1 MSTRISK
8 AVKKS
13 ISLPPEVLEAA
24 ELKAREGSNGNL
36 SRYIQALLVRD
47 TESAPLLPERR
58 ETIIEELAE
67 QWTPTIA
74 DNLKQLL
81 HDKKLNQ
88 AELFGRCLTKLRD
101 YLASCR
107 DCPEGF
113 IFVPESKCPAFAEK
127 QRRLGLMLS
136 QSRKE
141 IPAADAQ
148 ALLKD
153 LENHR
158 LEKSPVASH

>member
-1 MSTRISK
+1 MGKQIYK
-8 AVKKS
+8 AAKRS
-13 ISLPPEVLEAA
+13 ISFSQKVLDDAERKALKEA
-24 ELKAREGSNGNL
+24 GGNL
-36 SRYIQALLVRD
+36 SRYIQGLITRD
-47 TESAPLLPERR
+47 TENAPPLPEGG

-74 DNLKQLL
+74 GSLKQLL
-81 HDKKLNQ
+81 HDKELNQ

-101 YLASCR
+101 YLASYR
-107 DCPEGF
+107 DCPEDF
-113 IFVPESKCPAFAEK
+113 IFVPEDKCPAFAAK

-141 IPAADAQ
+141 TPAADAQ
-148 ALLKD
+148 ALIKD

-158 LEKSPVASH
+158 LEK